1 MENNVDLQILTN
13 TKIILRLAISAIIG
27 GVIGFEREKNHQ
39 AAGLRTNM
47 LVAIGSCLIMLL
59 SIKMHELYGADPAR
73 IAAQV
78 ISGIGFL
85 GAGTIITNTGNNSVH
100 GLTTAA
106 TLWVNSG
113 IGLAIG
119 AGLYFGGIVTG
130 VIVLIVLAILA
141 KFNVE
146 K

>member
-1 MENNVDLQILTN
+1 MESVMDLQSITNVEILG
-13 TKIILRLAISAIIG
+13 RLALSALISGI
-27 GVIGFEREKNHQ
+27 IGFEREKNHQ
-39 AAGLRTNM
+39 SAGLRTNM

-59 SIKMHELYGADPAR
+59 SIKMHEMYGADPAR

-78 ISGIGFL
+78 VSGIGFL
-85 GAGTIITNTGNNSVH
+85 GAGTIITRTGGNGVQ

-119 AGLYFGGIVTG
+119 SGLYFVGIVTG
-130 VIVLIVLAILA
+130 IIVLIVLAILA
-141 KFNVE
+141 KIPVE